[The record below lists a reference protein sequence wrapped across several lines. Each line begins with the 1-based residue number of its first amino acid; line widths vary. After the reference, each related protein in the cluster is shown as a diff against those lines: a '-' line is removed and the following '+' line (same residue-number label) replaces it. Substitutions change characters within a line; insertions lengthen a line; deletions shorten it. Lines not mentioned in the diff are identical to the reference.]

1 MIVAAAALVAL
12 AACSSGDDSGESV
25 SAPTSGS
32 AVSPEPPPAPLRE
45 DGRMPEE
52 TFAEFTALDQEVADG
67 IAQWSADAAAC
78 TKLGTD
84 GDLPGFRDCIA
95 NVLTEAD
102 EALSNA
108 GSNTGAVSAQVS
120 AECLAAAQTYAMALA
135 NLRAAASLARGF
147 ADSLDVKSMPAA
159 LRSLAKGRKA
169 YKTASTQVRGAC
181 KPS

>member
-1 MIVAAAALVAL
+1 
-12 AACSSGDDSGESV
+12 
-25 SAPTSGS
+25 
-32 AVSPEPPPAPLRE
+32 
-45 DGRMPEE
+45 MPEE
-52 TFAEFTALDQEVADG
+52 TFDEFTALDQEVADG

-95 NVLTEAD
+95 NVMTQAD

-120 AECLAAAQTYAMALA
+120 AECLTAAQTYAMALV

-159 LRSLAKGRKA
+159 LQSLAKGRKA
-169 YKTASTQVRGAC
+169 YKTAGTQVRTAC